1 MLFFARNHFPTQN
14 LLSDTEVLE
23 NISKNFIRGYL
34 SAGNLCQL
42 VKTDTQVLTDEV
54 SAKAEIHTLNNA
66 LNALIGMGQCFVVP
80 GIRYDNAILVN
91 VGNVSCTIDGSL

>member
-1 MLFFARNHFPTQN
+1 M
-14 LLSDTEVLE
+14 LE

-42 VKTDTQVLTDEV
+42 VKTDTQVFTDEI
-54 SAKAEIHTLNNA
+54 SAKAEIHALNNT
-66 LNALIGMGQCFVVP
+66 LNALIGMGQCFIVP

-91 VGNVSCTIDGSL
+91 VGEGGCTLDSCL